1 MIVAESTAELL
12 ISLINEI
19 PQLDAIYISCASK
32 DQHEQWAKEWPKI
45 KGVYTEMTHVSEA
58 LEIAV
63 KQCNQDSAAISFINV
78 GEGTSNQNLDQL
90 EPSFMYTQI
99 FKEILLEM
107 EYDEQSVKDLVVFC
121 RQQYIGNT
129 RQINIIDEFARDY
142 RTKSPIW
149 WYTRECFTYQML
161 NQALRTMDGEI
172 IIIMGF
178 FIRELHYQIEQL
190 HQQQLDSYHG
200 QPFTVYRGQG
210 LSETDFDKLL
220 KTKRGLLSFNN
231 FLSTSKKY
239 EVSLTFAKKAS
250 AKTDTIGIFFKISIN
265 PTVSSASFAA
275 IQEASYFKKEEEV
288 LFSMHTVFR
297 IGAINKIENT
307 NCLYEVEL
315 TLTADDDQQLR
326 TVTNHIREETEGSGW
341 ERVGALLLKIG
352 QFNKAEE
359 LYKILLHQASDDAE
373 KSLYY
378 NQLGA
383 IKIGQGHYEEATSF
397 HEKSLEIAQK
407 DLSSNHSDLAQYY
420 NNLAVTYYSV
430 GEYAKALSFYKKV
443 LDICEKPLSGN
454 HFLLATSYNKVGE
467 VYQTIGEYSTAL
479 SFYEKALRVF

>member
-1 MIVAESTAELL
+1 
-12 ISLINEI
+12 
-19 PQLDAIYISCASK
+19 
-32 DQHEQWAKEWPKI
+32 
-45 KGVYTEMTHVSEA
+45 
-58 LEIAV
+58 
-63 KQCNQDSAAISFINV
+63 
-78 GEGTSNQNLDQL
+78 
-90 EPSFMYTQI
+90 
-99 FKEILLEM
+99 
-107 EYDEQSVKDLVVFC
+107 
-121 RQQYIGNT
+121 
-129 RQINIIDEFARDY
+129 
-142 RTKSPIW
+142 
-149 WYTRECFTYQML
+149 ML

-341 ERVGALLLKIG
+341 ERVGALLFKIG

-359 LYKILLHQASDDAE
+359 LYGILLHQASDDAE

-383 IKIGQGHYEEATSF
+383 IKISQGHYEEATSF

-407 DLSSNHSDLAQYY
+407 DLS
-420 NNLAVTYYSV
+420 
-430 GEYAKALSFYKKV
+430 
-443 LDICEKPLSGN
+443 
-454 HFLLATSYNKVGE
+454 
-467 VYQTIGEYSTAL
+467 
-479 SFYEKALRVF
+479 